1 MNNWQSELRALLS
14 AGYGVEDIAVKLSVR
29 PSSIREMVKIMR
41 RNGVLDAM
49 FLGVPT
55 DEI

>member
-1 MNNWQSELRALLS
+1 MSSWQSEVRALLS
-14 AGYGVEDIAVKLSVR
+14 AGYGVEDIAVKLSVS

-55 DEI
+55 NEI